1 MLSQVRVFVMV
12 GVVVAGLLASVRVV
26 SAERA
31 GPGGLC
37 ERGEFCLWA
46 KEGYRGEIGRVS
58 LSTANPGE
66 CVAVP
71 EGRSFANRM
80 ARYVTVYQDG
90 TCSTEGEF
98 DTYPGGGTYVPEAPH
113 VVRAIQIWPEVAR
126 AHHR

>member
-1 MLSQVRVFVMV
+1 MLSQVRVLVMV

-58 LSTANPGE
+58 LGVANPGE

-80 ARYVTVYQDG
+80 ARDVTVYQG
-90 TCSTEGEF
+90 AGCSTEGEF
-98 DTYPGGGTYVPEAPH
+98 DTYPGGGTYVPEAPY
-113 VVRAIQIWPEVAR
+113 VVRAIQVWPEVSR
-126 AHHR
+126 ADHR